1 MHPRVCLECLHG
13 GIKQTLS
20 GASVEGLSWAM
31 QHHEPVGD
39 EASSWWT
46 QRLKYCACKIATSLD
61 YAETLVA
68 KRYYAFHLDLHWL
81 YSTIC
86 SSRLHVKWDR
96 CQPLGLTTA
105 VFFIFKTPHCGCYF
119 NNWWKTTTTTTTHF
133 IRQCGWFTKRLVL
146 YTRRQACMFWGHCL
160 TMVMKKMDS
169 LCSKDGCC
177 WENDISFFFLSTKE
191 GVRILWSFILASAV
205 VSCDGVL
212 CVKEVG
218 ASVQQGRLYK
228 LLADFILIYE
238 FLFPM
243 TYSIFISYIY
253 LFREYIFAGM
263 RLNKKEKKS
272 QKTHRGFSSF
282 SVVCK
287 DYICIHQVLYFRRMS
302 SNDRI

>member
-1 MHPRVCLECLHG
+1 MHPRVCPKCLHG

-20 GASVEGLSWAM
+20 DVCVEGLSRAM
-31 QHHEPVGD
+31 QHHVPVGD

-46 QRLKYCACKIATSLD
+46 QTLKSCACKIATSLD

-68 KRYYAFHLDLHWL
+68 KHYYAFHLDLHWL

-105 VFFIFKTPHCGCYF
+105 VFCIFKTLHCGCYF
-119 NNWWKTTTTTTTHF
+119 NNWWKKTTTYF
-133 IRQCGWFTKRLVL
+133 IRQCGWFTKKASFMHQKAGVYVL
-146 YTRRQACMFWGHCL
+146 RVLPYH
-160 TMVMKKMDS
+160 S
-169 LCSKDGCC
+169 NEKDGFTLFQR
-177 WENDISFFFLSTKE
+177 WMLLRKWHFFFFLSTKE
-191 GVRILWSFILASAV
+191 GVQILWSFILASAV

-228 LLADFILIYE
+228 LLADFILIYD

-263 RLNKKEKKS
+263 KLNKKREEKSRKR
-272 QKTHRGFSSF
+272 HRGFSSF
-282 SVVCK
+282 SVLCK
-287 DYICIHQVLYFRRMS
+287 CYICIHHAILLGVL
-302 SNDRI
+302 